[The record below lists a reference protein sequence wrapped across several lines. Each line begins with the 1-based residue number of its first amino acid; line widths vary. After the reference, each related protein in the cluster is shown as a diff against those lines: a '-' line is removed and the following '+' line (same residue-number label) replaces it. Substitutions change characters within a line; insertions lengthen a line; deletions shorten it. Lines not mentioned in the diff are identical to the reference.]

1 MSRDDRIFRNA
12 VIAYAIVEAV
22 VIAIFIV
29 MKLRH

>member
-1 MSRDDRIFRNA
+1 MSRDDRIFRNV
-12 VIAYAIVEAV
+12 VIAYALIEAV

>member
-1 MSRDDRIFRNA
+1 MSKDDRIFRNV
-12 VIAYAIVEAV
+12 VIAYALVEAV

>member
-1 MSRDDRIFRNA
+1 MSRDDRIFRNV
-12 VIAYAIVEAV
+12 VIAYALMEAV